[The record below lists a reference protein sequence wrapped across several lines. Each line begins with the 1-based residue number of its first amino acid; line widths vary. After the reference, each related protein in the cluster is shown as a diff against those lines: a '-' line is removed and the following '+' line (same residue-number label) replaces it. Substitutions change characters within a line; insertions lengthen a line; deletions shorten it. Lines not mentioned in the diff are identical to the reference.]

1 MPAPESGVTIGRPD
15 LGVLAYEHMGDAAAN
30 GFIASEVLPVF
41 ETAKKDSQFP
51 VMPREAFLKIPN
63 TKRAARGAY
72 NRADYAFGSDNYQ
85 CEEDGWEE
93 VVDDSEAA
101 LYSRFFDAEAMATMR
116 AMNIIQRAYE
126 YRVASAVFNATTFT
140 AHAVTNEWDD
150 AAAATPLA
158 DVNAGK
164 IAIRNATGL
173 IANTLI
179 IAYSTFLNLG
189 LSANVLGRI
198 QYTNPGVERGEIE
211 AALLAKYFGV
221 ERVLVGGAIMDAT
234 AKGKSMVTAT
244 DLWNNEYAMLCYI
257 NGGADLIAPTLGRT
271 FLWTE
276 DSPGMLNVETYR
288 DETVRGDVVRVR
300 QSTDEKLLH
309 VACGYLLSN
318 ITT

>member
-1 MPAPESGVTIGRPD
+1 M
-15 LGVLAYEHMGDAAAN
+15 GVLAYEHMGDAAAN
-30 GFIASEVLPVF
+30 GFIADEVLPVF
-41 ETAKKDSQFP
+41 DTAKKDSQFP
-51 VMPREAFLKIPN
+51 KLPREAFLKVPN
-63 TKRAARGAY
+63 TKRAARGSY
-72 NRADYAFGSDNYQ
+72 NRADYSFDMDSYL

-101 LYSRFFDAEAMATMR
+101 LYSRFFDAEAIATMR
-116 AMNIIQRAYE
+116 AMNIIMRARE
-126 YRVASAVFNATTFT
+126 KRVADAVFNATTFS
-140 AHAVTNEWDD
+140 ANGVTNEWDD
-150 AAAATPLA
+150 AANATPLL
-158 DVNAGK
+158 DVKAGK

-173 IANTLI
+173 IPNTLI
-179 IAYSTFLNLG
+179 ISYSTFLDLG
-189 LSANVLGRI
+189 LAAEVLNRI
-198 QYTNPGVERGEIE
+198 KYTNPNVTAGEIPVS
-211 AALLAKYFGV
+211 LLAQYFGV
-221 ERVLVGGAIMDAT
+221 ERVLVGGAVLDAT

-244 DLWNNEYAMLCYI
+244 DLWSKEYAMLCYI
-257 NGGADLIAPTLGRT
+257 NSSSDLMAPTLGRT

>member
-1 MPAPESGVTIGRPD
+1 M
-15 LGVLAYEHMGDAAAN
+15 LAYEHLGDAAAN
-30 GFIASEVLPVF
+30 GFIADEVLPVF

-51 VMPREAFLKIPN
+51 KLPREAFLKVPN

-72 NRADYAFGSDNYQ
+72 NRGDYGFDMDNYL
-85 CEEDGWEE
+85 CDEDGWEE

-101 LYSRFFDAEAMATMR
+101 LYSRFFDAEVIATMR
-116 AMNIIQRAYE
+116 AMNIIMRARE
-126 YRVASAVFNATTFT
+126 KRVADAVFNATTFS
-140 AHAVTNEWDD
+140 ANAVTNEWDD
-150 AAAATPLA
+150 AANATPLL
-158 DVNAGK
+158 DVKAGK
-164 IAIRNATGL
+164 LAIRNATGL
-173 IANTLI
+173 IPNTLI
-179 IAYSTFLNLG
+179 ISYSTFLDLG
-189 LSANVLGRI
+189 LSAEVLNRI
-198 QYTNPGVERGEIE
+198 KYTNPNVTAGEIP
-211 AALLAKYFGV
+211 ASLLAQYFGV
-221 ERVLVGGAIMDAT
+221 GRILIGGAILDAT

-244 DLWNNEYAMLCYI
+244 DLWNKEYAMLCYI
-257 NGGADLIAPTLGRT
+257 RASNDLLAPTLGRT